1 MAPALIA
8 LTAFSVSTYAVM
20 KSTTLLGLCFNILS
34 NHSYPSSPLIAS
46 RWKFMSSIMT
56 LGSKESMNS
65 RIRSGVV
72 VTLIASTYGFKSILS
87 DKSTSSLSST
97 INIFPHFS
105 VAMLLSI
112 CSVCFFG
119 GGLSGFLSWCQMSKI
134 LTTYLFAKVIFWR
147 HTRKG
152 KTQEIGAGV
161 YK

>member
-119 GGLSGFLSWCQMSKI
+119 GAERFSKLVSNVKNSDHLFICKGNFLAAYPKGQN
-134 LTTYLFAKVIFWR
+134 TRNWR
-147 HTRKG
+147 GR
-152 KTQEIGAGV
+152 I
-161 YK
+161 